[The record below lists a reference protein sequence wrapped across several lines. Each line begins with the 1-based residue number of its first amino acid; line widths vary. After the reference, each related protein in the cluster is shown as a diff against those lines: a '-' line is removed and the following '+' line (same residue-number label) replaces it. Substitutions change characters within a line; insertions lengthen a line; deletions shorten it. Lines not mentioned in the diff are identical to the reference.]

1 MPLLAA
7 HADEIRMNERLFG
20 RIKAVYD
27 RREALPLT
35 AEQRRLT
42 EKLYRRFVR
51 SGALLD
57 EAGKRRLKEINGDL
71 SRLSVKYGNNL
82 LHENDAFGLELT
94 ADRLEGLPNAVD
106 RRNYRACM
114 EGSI

>member
-1 MPLLAA
+1 MQAVEQEAMPLLAA

-51 SGALLD
+51 SAPCWTRRAS
-57 EAGKRRLKEINGDL
+57 AGSKR
-71 SRLSVKYGNNL
+71 S
-82 LHENDAFGLELT
+82 T
-94 ADRLEGLPNAVD
+94 ATCRGC
-106 RRNYRACM
+106 R
-114 EGSI
+114 

>member
-1 MPLLAA
+1 
-7 HADEIRMNERLFG
+7 MNERLFG

-57 EAGKRRLKEINGDL
+57 EAASAGSKR
-71 SRLSVKYGNNL
+71 S
-82 LHENDAFGLELT
+82 T
-94 ADRLEGLPNAVD
+94 ATCRGC
-106 RRNYRACM
+106 R
-114 EGSI
+114 